1 MSILRVKNEA
11 DGTWAE
17 VPALIGPKGEKGD
30 KGDPFTYAD
39 FTAEQLAALKGD
51 KGDKGDSIKGDK
63 GDPGYTPIKGIDYF
77 DGAKGDPG
85 YTPVKGID
93 YFDGKEGS
101 PGADGFSPSVA
112 VSDIDGGH
120 RVTITDKDGAKAFDV
135 MDGQSGKDGTGI
147 ASAALNADYTLTLTF
162 DDGSSYTTPSIRGA
176 TGPAGPQGDKGDTG
190 VVDYSR
196 LNDYLPKSGGTMAG
210 NLAIRTVIMPETN
223 GGARL
228 GVDACRFGAIFG
240 MEYYFANVNPNY
252 TSPYKFGMYQWDDN
266 FTFVTRNAANTHL
279 ADAWQ
284 INGATGV
291 TNFNQRPTVT
301 GYPVATQNEVPSKT
315 ETWTFTLEDGSI
327 VTKEVYVG

>member
-1 MSILRVKNEA
+1 MDILRVKQK

-17 VPALIGPKGEKGD
+17 VPALIGPKGEKGEKGD

-39 FTAEQLAALKGD
+39 FTAEQLAALKGE
-51 KGDKGDSIKGDK
+51 KGD
-63 GDPGYTPIKGIDYF
+63 T
-77 DGAKGDPG
+77 GA
-85 YTPVKGID
+85 T
-93 YFDGKEGS
+93 
-101 PGADGFSPSVA
+101 
-112 VSDIDGGH
+112 
-120 RVTITDKDGAKAFDV
+120 
-135 MDGQSGKDGTGI
+135 
-147 ASAALNADYTLTLTF
+147 
-162 DDGSSYTTPSIRGA
+162 GA
-176 TGPAGPQGDKGDTG
+176 TGPAGAKGDKGDQGEQGIQGPKGDKGDQGIQGIQGEKGDTGDTGPKGDKGDTGATGSQGPKGDKGDTGATGPQGPAGPAGADGAKGDKGDKGDTG

-196 LNDYLPKSGGTMAG
+196 LNDYLPKSGGTITG

-315 ETWTFTLEDGSI
+315 ETWTFTLEDGST
-327 VTKEVYVG
+327 VTKAVYVG